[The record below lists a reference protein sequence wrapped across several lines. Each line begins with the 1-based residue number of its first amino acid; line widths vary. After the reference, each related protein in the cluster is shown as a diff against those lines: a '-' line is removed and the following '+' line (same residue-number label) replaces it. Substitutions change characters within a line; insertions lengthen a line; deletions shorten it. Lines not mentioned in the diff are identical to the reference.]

1 MKNKELNICLV
12 SLAREIKIIQK
23 NIHNFEKIYNS
34 YNLNFFIICPS
45 RDKKIFEL
53 FKNKNVSII
62 NEDEII
68 TFSNFKN
75 IFNLYM
81 KKSPY
86 LNQIQSRVSWY
97 YQQCLKISFI
107 FYYFK
112 IIDQK
117 GNLILWDADTIII
130 KKIKFFNKEHSIK
143 YGNVNEFFKAYYHTA
158 FTLLQI
164 LPNYFVSSLN
174 QFTAISK
181 KEYSFL
187 SSKLQNFIKIN
198 DYKTSEWI
206 AHLISKSVLDTH
218 SVYNGSLF
226 SEYEIIGISNILCN
240 PGRQKLIKIFR
251 NPLDGELT
259 NNQIKILKI
268 FNFFHITYEY
278 SHYRLLKVDFFKNK
292 QSWKS
297 FLLIF
302 IRYLWK
308 YYFKSSKSFLLYHLS
323 KIKLIKK
330 DI

>member
-1 MKNKELNICLV
+1 MKNKELNIFLV
-12 SLAREIKIIQK
+12 SLGREINTVKK

-34 YNLNFFIICPS
+34 YNLNFFIICPAK
-45 RDKKIFEL
+45 DKKIFEL
-53 FKNKNVSII
+53 FKNKNISII

-68 TFSNFKN
+68 AFSNFKN

-81 KKSPY
+81 KKSSY
-86 LNQIQSRVSWY
+86 FNQIQTRVSWY

-112 IIDQK
+112 IIDQN

-130 KKIKFFNKEHSIK
+130 KKIKFFIKEHSIK

-158 FTLLQI
+158 LTLLQI

-181 KEYSFL
+181 KEYFFL

-198 DYKTSEWI
+198 DYKTSDWI

-240 PGRQKLIKIFR
+240 PGRQKLIKYFR
-251 NPLDGELT
+251 ANLDGELT

-268 FNFFHITYEY
+268 FKFFHITYEY
-278 SHYRLLKVDFFKNK
+278 SHYRLLKVDFLKINSPGKVFCL
-292 QSWKS
+292 
-297 FLLIF
+297 FLLDIYGNIILNQANLF
-302 IRYLWK
+302 
-308 YYFKSSKSFLLYHLS
+308 YY
-323 KIKLIKK
+323 II
-330 DI
+330 

>member
-34 YNLNFFIICPS
+34 YNLNFFIICPAK
-45 RDKKIFEL
+45 DKKIFEL
-53 FKNKNVSII
+53 FKNKNISII

-68 TFSNFKN
+68 AFSNFKN

-81 KKSPY
+81 KKSSY
-86 LNQIQSRVSWY
+86 FNQIQTRVPWY
-97 YQQCLKISFI
+97 YQQCLKMSFI

-112 IIDQK
+112 IIDQN
-117 GNLILWDADTIII
+117 GNLIEWDADTIII

-143 YGNVNEFFKAYYHTA
+143 YGNVNEDWKAYYHTA
-158 FTLLQI
+158 LTLFQI
-164 LPNYFVSSLN
+164 LPNYFASSTN
-174 QFTAISK
+174 QFATISK
-181 KEYSFL
+181 KEYLFL
-187 SSKLQNFIKIN
+187 NNKLQNFIKIN
-198 DYKTSEWI
+198 DYKTSDWI

-240 PGRQKLIKIFR
+240 PGRQKLIKYFR
-251 NPLDGELT
+251 ANLDGELT

>member
-1 MKNKELNICLV
+1 MKNKELNIFLV
-12 SLAREIKIIQK
+12 SLGREINKVKK

-34 YNLNFFIICPS
+34 YNLNFFIICPAK
-45 RDKKIFEL
+45 DKKIFEL
-53 FKNKNVSII
+53 FKNKNISII

-68 TFSNFKN
+68 EFSNFKN

-81 KKSPY
+81 KKSSY
-86 LNQIQSRVSWY
+86 FNQIQTRVPWY
-97 YQQCLKISFI
+97 YQQCLKMSFI

-112 IIDQK
+112 IIDQN
-117 GNLILWDADTIII
+117 GNLIEWDADTIII

-143 YGNVNEFFKAYYHTA
+143 YGNVNEDWEAYYHTA
-158 FTLLQI
+158 LTLFQI
-164 LPNYFVSSLN
+164 LPNYFASSTN
-174 QFTAISK
+174 QFATISK
-181 KEYSFL
+181 KEYLFL
-187 SSKLQNFIKIN
+187 NNKLQNFIKIN
-198 DYKTSEWI
+198 DYKTSDWI
-206 AHLISKSVLDTH
+206 AHLISKSVFDTH

-226 SEYEIIGISNILCN
+226 SEQDIIGISNILCN

-292 QSWKS
+292 QSWRS

-308 YYFKSSKSFLLYHLS
+308 WYFKSSKSFLLYYLS
-323 KIKLIKK
+323 RIKLIKK
-330 DI
+330 NF

>member
-68 TFSNFKN
+68 AFSNFKN

-86 LNQIQSRVSWY
+86 FNQIQSRVSWY

-112 IIDQK
+112 IIDQN

-158 FTLLQI
+158 LTLLQI

-181 KEYSFL
+181 KEYFFL
-187 SSKLQNFIKIN
+187 NSKLQNFIKIN
-198 DYKTSEWI
+198 DYKTSDWI

-240 PGRQKLIKIFR
+240 PGRQKLIKYFR
-251 NPLDGELT
+251 ANLDGELT

-278 SHYRLLKVDFFKNK
+278 SHYRLLKVDFFKNE

-308 YYFKSSKSFLLYHLS
+308 YYFKSSKSFLLYYLS
-323 KIKLIKK
+323 RIKLIKK